1 MVRIE
6 ACCTENKCESMMSSQ
21 WVRLQFSTWLP
32 LVSFITTGIPM
43 VHVPMLINGSYLLVD
58 FFLQANHTR
67 YTCSTRSAGFSF
79 ISGILNMAASTVHA
93 KFSDISSAVLP
104 LQMTLKEKNF
114 KFFVRGKDV
123 KYLLDRKYQINL
135 K

>member
-58 FFLQANHTR
+58 FFLQANHIR

-79 ISGILNMAASTVHA
+79 ISGILNMV
-93 KFSDISSAVLP
+93 SDISSAVLP

-114 KFFVRGKDV
+114 NFFVRGKDV

>member
-1 MVRIE
+1 
-6 ACCTENKCESMMSSQ
+6 MMSSQ

-58 FFLQANHTR
+58 FFLQANHIR
-67 YTCSTRSAGFSF
+67 YTCGTRSAGFSF

-93 KFSDISSAVLP
+93 NVSDISSAVLP
-104 LQMTLKEKNF
+104 LQVTLKEKNF

-123 KYLLDRKYQINL
+123 KYLLDLKYQINL